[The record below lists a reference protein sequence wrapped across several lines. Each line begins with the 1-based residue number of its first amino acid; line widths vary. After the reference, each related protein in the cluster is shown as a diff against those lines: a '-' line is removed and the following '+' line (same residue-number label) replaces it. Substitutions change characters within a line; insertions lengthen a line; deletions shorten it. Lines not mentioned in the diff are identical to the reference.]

1 MHFTE
6 LNIIKWIVI
15 LPLLGAIVNG
25 FFGKALTARFG
36 NKPVTIIGCGV
47 VLASFALSLTVFARL
62 LGVEGRVLIDHVYT
76 WFNVGGFHPE
86 VTFLVDS
93 LSVVMILVI
102 TGVGSLIHIYSTGYM
117 SHDHG
122 YYRYFAYLNLFTFAM
137 LTLVLG
143 DNLLLMFVGWEGVGL
158 CSYLLIGFWFTD
170 REKAIAGMKAFITNR
185 IGDLGFVVGLFA
197 LWWYLGRE
205 GYHTVNFYALAQI
218 IGALDGQTIFGISVA
233 TFVAIMFFVGATGK
247 SAQIPLYVWL
257 PDAMAGP
264 TPVSALIHAATMVTA
279 GVYMIGRMNFLY
291 TMSPA
296 ALTVVAVV
304 GAVTAL
310 FAATIGLAQTD
321 IKKVL
326 AYSTV
331 SQLGYMFLGMGVAAY
346 SAGIFH
352 LMTHAFFKACLFLGS
367 GSVIH
372 GMGGEQDMRKMGG
385 LKKYM
390 PTTYKTMLISTL
402 AIAGIFPLAGFFSKD
417 EILWK
422 AWSSAH
428 GSPLLW
434 FVGVAGAGLTAF
446 YMFRLIFMTFWGECR
461 ADEHTKHHIH
471 ESPRSMTIPLIVLA
485 GLAVVG
491 GWIGIPSALGGGD
504 TFHHFLAPVLSPS
517 EAHGPTLLD
526 WDLSAET
533 AKSSAGADD
542 EAMSHMASLSYIG
555 KSGEATHVTG
565 EVSDAALHGEPA
577 EAAAGD
583 VHGGEH
589 AAGHAHDP
597 MEYVLMLVSLA
608 IAGTGIFLAHR
619 FYVKDRG
626 APARITAR
634 MPRLAALV
642 ADKYRVDEL
651 YGATAIGGT
660 LSLARFLAAFDGI
673 VIDGIVNLT
682 AYLTRIV
689 SMLNGWFDSMFVDG
703 AVNGVGRLIAYLGA
717 RARSLQT
724 GVIQYNVVGI
734 FAGVLLMVLVLIVLR

>member
-1 MHFTE
+1 MPIRE
-6 LNIIKWIVI
+6 LDIIKWIVI

-36 NKPVTIIGCGV
+36 NKPVSIVGCGV
-47 VLASFALSLTVFARL
+47 VLAAFAISLTVFAQL
-62 LGVEGRVLIDHVYT
+62 LGTPGRVFADRVYT
-76 WFNVGGFHPE
+76 WFDVGGLRPD
-86 VTFLVDS
+86 VAFLVDS
-93 LSVVMILVI
+93 LSVVMILVV
-102 TGVGSLIHIYSTGYM
+102 TGVGSLIHVYSTGYM
-117 SHDHG
+117 SHDKG

-170 REKAIAGMKAFITNR
+170 REKAVAGMKAFITNR
-185 IGDLGFVVGLFA
+185 IGDLGFIVGLFA
-197 LWWYLGRE
+197 LWWCLGRE
-205 GYHTVNFYALAQI
+205 GYHTINFYGLAQAI
-218 IGALDGQTIFGISVA
+218 HALDGQTVFGISAA
-233 TFVAIMFFVGATGK
+233 TFIGLALFIGATGK

-279 GVYMIGRMNFLY
+279 GVYMIGRMGFLY
-291 TMSPA
+291 EMTPV
-296 ALTVVAVV
+296 ALGVVAVV

-310 FAATIGLAQTD
+310 FAATIGVAQTD

-331 SQLGYMFLGMGVAAY
+331 SQLGYMFLAMGVGAF

-385 LKKYM
+385 LRKYM

-422 AWSSAH
+422 AWSSPL

-434 FVGVAGAGLTAF
+434 AIGAIAAGLTAF

-471 ESPRSMTIPLIVLA
+471 ESPRSMTMPLIILA
-485 GLAVVG
+485 VLAVVG
-491 GWIGIPSALGGGD
+491 GWIGIPPALFGGNQ
-504 TFHHFLAPVLSPS
+504 FHHFTAPVLHPA
-517 EAHGPTLLD
+517 EAHGPTIRD
-526 WDLSAET
+526 WSVADIGG
-533 AKSSAGADD
+533 AG
-542 EAMSHMASLSYIG
+542 G
-555 KSGEATHVTG
+555 ATHV
-565 EVSDAALHGEPA
+565 SDAGHGDASGEPHGEGTVATHGSEAAGHGDAPGHGA
-577 EAAAGD
+577 AAAGHD
-583 VHGGEH
+583 AE
-589 AAGHAHDP
+589 GHAHDP

-608 IAGTGIFLAHR
+608 IAATGIFFAYR
-619 FYVKDRG
+619 FYVKDRE
-626 APARITAR
+626 APARIR
-634 MPRLAALV
+634 ERIGGFAALV
-642 ADKYRVDEL
+642 ADKYRIDEL
-651 YGATAIGGT
+651 YNATVIGPT
-660 LSLARFLAAFDGI
+660 LSLSRFLAAFDLL

-682 AYLTRIV
+682 GYLTRIV
-689 SMLNGWFDSMFVDG
+689 STLNGWFDNMFVDG
-703 AVNGVGRLIAYLGA
+703 AVNGVGRLGAYLGA

-724 GVIQYNVVGI
+724 GVIQYNVVGV
-734 FAGVLLMVLVLIVLR
+734 FAGVLIMVLILVVLR